1 MEISRCTYEDGY
13 IKVEISRCK
22 YEDLGEGKVSETFSA
37 WPASTSTVSVNLK
50 IILKIIVKI
59 IVKMV

>member
-1 MEISRCTYEDGY
+1 MEISRWTYEDGY